1 VKRSLICAGIIVALA
16 IPAPTSA
23 GVPDFEGRD
32 RDGGTVSFET
42 KVRHGRIKKV
52 ATGFAWKNLYVR
64 CHEGWSKTD
73 GSFTRPMRV
82 RHRRFHGTGRTHT
95 AGGEVIARVTGRF
108 SRREN
113 KAHGRIRVHGN
124 FNAGATNCDTGKDRW
139 KAHRVA
145 A

>member
-1 VKRSLICAGIIVALA
+1 LTGWARPATVVGRGVEPGKVRRVKRSLICAGIIVALA

-42 KVRHGRIKKV
+42 KVRHGRVKKV
-52 ATGFAWKNLYVR
+52 AIGFAWKNLYVS

-73 GSFTRPMRV
+73 G
-82 RHRRFHGTGRTHT
+82 RFN
-95 AGGEVIARVTGRF
+95 
-108 SRREN
+108 RREN
-113 KAHGRIRVHGN
+113 KAHGKIRVHGN
-124 FNAGATNCDTGKDRW
+124 FDAGATDCDTGKDHWR
-139 KAHRVA
+139 AHRVA